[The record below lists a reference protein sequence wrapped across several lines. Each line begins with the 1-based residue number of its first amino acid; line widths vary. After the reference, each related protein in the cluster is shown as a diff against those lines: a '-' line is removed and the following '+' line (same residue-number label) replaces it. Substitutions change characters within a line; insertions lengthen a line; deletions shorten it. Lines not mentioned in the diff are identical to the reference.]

1 VLALASITIRA
12 DPRRMRGCPSKLGPA
27 VISPAPAGHGQWI
40 CVTWGVT
47 IRPSL
52 LIATVMLLALP
63 ACEPEAAKDAA
74 KEAGER
80 AKEAG
85 ERAKEAG
92 AQAKE
97 AAKDVGKEAGEA
109 AREAGARAKEAGARA
124 KEVGEQLAGDAVDKS
139 KEMWA
144 ERRGELSDSAQGI
157 VAKGAASSGDGVEAM
172 LQKGKQVAPVALDVA
187 KTLHAAVEGDVDIE
201 PIVQDLDDAQAQAE
215 LDRRIADMPRVETI
229 EGVDVGFKEVTQW
242 DATGRGT
249 ESAYLILWR
258 RDARL
263 YGMVYRSNKR
273 INIDTLIAEAPRL
286 INLVHG
292 GARDRG

>member
-1 VLALASITIRA
+1 
-12 DPRRMRGCPSKLGPA
+12 
-27 VISPAPAGHGQWI
+27 
-40 CVTWGVT
+40 VT

-52 LIATVMLLALP
+52 LIATVLLLALP
-63 ACEPEAAKDAA
+63 ACEPEAAKDKAQEAA
-74 KEAGER
+74 KEAGEAAR
-80 AKEAG
+80 EAG
-85 ERAKEAG
+85 ARAKEAG

-109 AREAGARAKEAGARA
+109 AREAGARAKEAGARVQA
-124 KEVGEQLAGDAVDKS
+124 AGEQLAGDAVDKS
-139 KEMWA
+139 QELWA
-144 ERRGELSDSAQGI
+144 ERRGELSEDAKGI
-157 VAKGAASSGDGVEAM
+157 FAKGAASSGEGVEAM

-187 KTLHAAVEGDVDIE
+187 QTLHAAVDGDVDIE
-201 PIVQDLDDAQAQAE
+201 PIVQNLDDAQAQAE

-242 DATGRGT
+242 DTGGRGT

-263 YGMVYRSNKR
+263 YGLVYRSNKR
-273 INIDTLIAEAPRL
+273 INIEKLIAEAPRL

>member
-1 VLALASITIRA
+1 
-12 DPRRMRGCPSKLGPA
+12 
-27 VISPAPAGHGQWI
+27 
-40 CVTWGVT
+40 VT

-52 LIATVMLLALP
+52 LLAIVTLLTLP
-63 ACEPEAAKDAA
+63 ACEPEAAKEQARDV
-74 KEAGER
+74 

-92 AQAKE
+92 AQARE
-97 AAKDVGKEAGEA
+97 VAKDAGERA
-109 AREAGARAKEAGARA
+109 KDAGARAKEA
-124 KEVGEQLAGDAVDKS
+124 GEQLAGDAVDKS
-139 KEMWA
+139 KQMWA
-144 ERRGELSDSAQGI
+144 ERRGELSDSAKDI
-157 VAKGAASSGDGVEAM
+157 FAKGAASSGEGVEAM

-187 KTLHAAVEGDVDIE
+187 QTLHAAVDGDVDIE
-201 PIVQDLDDAQAQAE
+201 PIVQNLDDADAQAE

-242 DATGRGT
+242 DTSGRGT

-258 RDARL
+258 RDTRL
-263 YGMVYRSNKR
+263 YGLVYRSNKR
-273 INIDTLIAEAPRL
+273 INIDKLIAEAPRL